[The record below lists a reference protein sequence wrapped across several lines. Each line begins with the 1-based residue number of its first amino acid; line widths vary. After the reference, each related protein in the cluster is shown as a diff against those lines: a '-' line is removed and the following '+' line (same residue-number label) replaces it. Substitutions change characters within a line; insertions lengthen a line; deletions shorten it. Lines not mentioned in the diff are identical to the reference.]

1 MTAIKTAA
9 KIHLTEAEIAHFL
22 SGADGSAAQRAAVE
36 RHLAGCDECL
46 ETAVSAYESVEL
58 YNNTRGGKRKDHSMK
73 KINIYLVF
81 AIMTFA
87 LSFLVP
93 RYFAQFLVATLLL
106 GVKWVADSK
115 TTKMLVMIY
124 EAWKDG
130 REKDI
135 SRIFGPLEETRK
147 TRARF

>member
-1 MTAIKTAA
+1 
-9 KIHLTEAEIAHFL
+9 
-22 SGADGSAAQRAAVE
+22 
-36 RHLAGCDECL
+36 
-46 ETAVSAYESVEL
+46 
-58 YNNTRGGKRKDHSMK
+58 MK